1 MAKDDRS
8 AINPF
13 TGKKHFDMVN
23 DDKFLQDSY
32 NEYYSMINQAQL
44 LDNTQNGQIVINVA
58 VSSELFCMKL
68 LIKKPT

>member
-23 DDKFLQDSY
+23 DDEFLRESY
-32 NEYYSMINQAQL
+32 NEYYSLINQSQL
-44 LDNTQNGQIVINVA
+44 LITLLMG
-58 VSSELFCMKL
+58 KL
-68 LIKKPT
+68 LEM

>member
-44 LDNTQNGQIVINVA
+44 LTTPKTA
-58 VSSELFCMKL
+58 RL
-68 LIKKPT
+68 